1 MREKWKNMQAENS
14 KTPEI
19 LIVDDTPVNLK
30 LLGDILEGE
39 GYIVRPVPNGKL
51 ALNVAEK
58 GKPDLIL
65 LDIMMP
71 DMDGFEVCKKLKENL
86 KLKDVPIIF
95 ISAYTETGYIVKA
108 LSLGGVDFITKPI
121 QAEEVL
127 VRVNTHLKLH
137 QQVEELKELNES
149 RNKLFSI
156 ITHDL
161 RSPLSGFLGLTQ
173 HLVEELPNLNMATIH
188 EMAVDMRN
196 SATSFFGLLENLLQ
210 WSQMEQGKIPFN
222 PQNTQLSKVVNES
235 ISTVRFSAD
244 LKGIEIINYVPEG
257 LNVIADDK
265 MIQTVIRNLVSNA
278 VKFTQSGGKI
288 DISAR
293 VSDLKSVEL
302 SISDSGIGM
311 SSTMIDNLFRNNKQT
326 NRPGTENESSTGLGL
341 IICKNLIEMHGGQ
354 LLVESTEGKGSVFRF
369 PLAKLVDNC
378 S

>member
-1 MREKWKNMQAENS
+1 MREKRQIMQAENS

-71 DMDGFEVCKKLKENL
+71 DMDGFEVCKRLKENQ

-108 LSLGGVDFITKPI
+108 LSSGGVDFITKPI
-121 QAEEVL
+121 QPEEVL

-137 QQVEELKELNES
+137 LQFEELKELNAS

-173 HLVEELPNLNMATIH
+173 LLVDELPNLNMATIH
-188 EMAVDMRN
+188 EMAMDMRN
-196 SATSFFGLLENLLQ
+196 SATSFYGLLENLLQ

-222 PQNTQLSKVVNES
+222 PQNTLLFKVVDES
-235 ISTVRFSAD
+235 ISTVKYSANI
-244 LKGIEIINYVPEG
+244 KGIEIINYVPEE
-257 LNVIADDK
+257 LKVIADDK

-293 VSDLKSVEL
+293 ISGLKSIEL
-302 SISDSGIGM
+302 SVSDSGIGM
-311 SSTMIDNLFRNNKQT
+311 SSTMIDNLFRLDRQT

-369 PLAKLVDNC
+369 PLAK
-378 S
+378 